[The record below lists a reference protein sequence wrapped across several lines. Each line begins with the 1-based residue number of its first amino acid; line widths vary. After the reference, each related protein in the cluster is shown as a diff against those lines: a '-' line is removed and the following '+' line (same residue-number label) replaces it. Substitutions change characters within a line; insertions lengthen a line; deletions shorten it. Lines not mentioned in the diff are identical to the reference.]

1 MTGKKVTAKK
11 LWEQKFIEKAG
22 TVHKR
27 VLPRFAGR
35 MLKRSSGWKNSL
47 VTRSKKTNVECN
59 VTLEELRQMMYDAYG
74 TSCRYCGRRL
84 DITNLVI
91 DHIVPMAKGG
101 NSNIENLQ
109 VICKT
114 SNSMKGS
121 LSEENFQILL
131 EWLDTVSPELKK
143 DVSIRLAGGI
153 Y

>member
-1 MTGKKVTAKK
+1 MASKKLTDKK
-11 LWEQKFIEKAG
+11 LWEQRFTEKAG

-27 VLPRFAGR
+27 VLSKFAGR
-35 MLKRSSGWKNSL
+35 MLRRASGWKGSL
-47 VTRSKKTNVECN
+47 GTRSKKTGVECN

-74 TSCRYCGRRL
+74 TPCRYCGRKL
-84 DITNLVI
+84 DINNLVI

-121 LSEENFQILL
+121 LSEENFSLLL
-131 EWLDTVSPELKK
+131 EWLDTVSPELKR

-153 Y
+153 A